1 MTQRERR
8 LAILVGG
15 AIVAVFAWQGV
26 QRLVLSPL
34 KKLNNDIV
42 NAQVRRAELQA
53 ELSNGARITR
63 FWQERTAA
71 TLAARREDVR
81 QIFRQQINEMLEKYG
96 LTANVRLGDGMAQQ
110 ITSDGFVA
118 MPVQVRCTGNLQN
131 FIDFLMDFYRR
142 PMLARITSF
151 TLQAERLAPRR
162 SRDGQPA
169 EAPAE
174 PALSITLNAAALA
187 LPVLPDVKD
196 QRHGQFDQLEGRAR
210 LKNAEEAYAQL
221 TARNVFMK
229 WSPPP
234 AVVVQKPPDPT
245 PRERPRGEPA
255 PPRRPD
261 PPRVDPRRDADKFRL
276 VATEAYLGVPYAY
289 VRDTRN
295 LEAPMAEYQLSAEL
309 DSGKLVLIHPKG
321 IVVQASDDSGEGKY
335 YFYPIGESFKDR
347 VELSA
352 AEHPDLAAEL
362 GLGDAQ

>member
-8 LAILVGG
+8 LAIIVGG
-15 AIVAVFAWQGV
+15 AIVAVFAGQGV
-26 QRLVLSPL
+26 QRFVLSPL
-34 KKLNNDIV
+34 KKLNDDIV
-42 NAQVRRAELQA
+42 TAQVRRAELQG
-53 ELSNGARITR
+53 ELSNGTRIAR

-71 TLAARREDVR
+71 TLATRREDVR

-118 MPVQVRCTGNLQN
+118 MPVQVRCNGNLQT
-131 FIDFLMDFYRR
+131 FIDFMMDFYRR
-142 PMLARITSF
+142 PMLARVTSF

-169 EAPAE
+169 EAPTE
-174 PALSITLNAAALA
+174 PGLSITFNAAALA

-234 AVVVQKPPDPT
+234 AVVVQKPPDPA
-245 PRERPRGEPA
+245 PRERTRGEP

-261 PPRVDPRRDADKFRL
+261 PPPADPRRDADKFRL

-295 LEAPMAEYQLSAEL
+295 LEAPMAEYQLSADL
-309 DSGKLVLIHPKG
+309 DAGKLVLIHPKG
-321 IVVQASDDSGEGKY
+321 IVVQTSDDAGDGKY
-335 YFYPIGESFKDR
+335 FFYPIGESFKDR

-352 AEHPDLAAEL
+352 TEHPDLAAEL